1 MNTTHHTRQPCQSA
15 EESCAS
21 ELELA
26 LERLRAGATPEDVVE
41 ALSQRLT
48 KRLLHLPTK
57 LIANA

>member
-1 MNTTHHTRQPCQSA
+1 MTTTHHTRKPCHSA

-21 ELELA
+21 ELQHA
-26 LERLRAGATPEDVVE
+26 LEQLRAGATPEDVVE